1 MRIRLRDHVSSFSWV
16 FLLLLVATAANA
28 ASTEK
33 ENENR
38 PFKTILS
45 SQQETHQEDV
55 FLLRASH
62 LFHNEDTVGDVREK
76 QQPPAVTRQ
85 HDNDRELIID
95 KDALEDLEEV
105 GVDPTA
111 PEAIFHPPG
120 HEANLWEYPFFAH
133 WSHAMCGATVIH
145 DDILLT
151 AGHCGRKATE
161 PHWRKHVQ
169 LLSKFRKASNN
180 KKKTGQ
186 EGVTRKI
193 AHLEVH
199 PEFYQ
204 PKQIYDFQ
212 LIKVSKSVLV
222 DGNGDA
228 TGVQVVKLNT
238 RADNPAPGDPIQAV
252 GFGTVTPDGSTG
264 NSQVLMDVTLQA
276 FDNAHCKKQYGS
288 VINGDVM
295 VCIGSL
301 DGSQDTCQGD
311 SGGPMLDSTHTQIGV
326 ISWGEGKQ
334 HYYCTYY

>member
-1 MRIRLRDHVSSFSWV
+1 MRNQGLAGGHCTTFSWA
-16 FLLLLVATAANA
+16 FLLLVLAVEAATETDSERVLEPVAQRHTYQDDAF
-28 ASTEK
+28 S
-33 ENENR
+33 
-38 PFKTILS
+38 
-45 SQQETHQEDV
+45 
-55 FLLRASH
+55 LRASN
-62 LFHNEDTVGDVREK
+62 LFHSDRRYRRAMTAFMADTEERKE
-76 QQPPAVTRQ
+76 A
-85 HDNDRELIID
+85 RELIVD

-105 GVDPTA
+105 GVDPSA
-111 PEAIFHPPG
+111 PEVVFHPPG

-169 LLSKFRKASNN
+169 LLSKYRNAD
-180 KKKTGQ
+180 Q
-186 EGVTRKI
+186 EGITRKI

-212 LIKVSKSVLV
+212 LIKLNKSVLV
-222 DGNGDA
+222 DKNGDP
-228 TGVQVVKLNT
+228 TGVEVVKLNSD
-238 RADNPAPGDPIQAV
+238 AHNPAPGDPIQAV
-252 GFGTVTPDGSTG
+252 GFGTVTPDGRTG

-288 VINGDVM
+288 VIQGNVM

-301 DGSQDTCQGD
+301 DGSQDTCQGKNIVCGC
-311 SGGPMLDSTHTQIGV
+311 SS
-326 ISWGEGKQ
+326 
-334 HYYCTYY
+334 